1 MEQHDIIKISKKTF
15 LFSAAILLALMIA
28 AGVISLALPAGSYE
42 RDAQGLVLEGSYR
55 LTGGEAL
62 PVWRW
67 FTAPFEV
74 LAGPDGL
81 VIIVIIVFLFFLGAA
96 FTVFNQS
103 GALKYGIWVLGRKF
117 YKRKYL
123 LLSAVSLFFMLL
135 GSFAGIFEES
145 VLLAP
150 VAVALCL
157 SLGFDVYTGLFISLL
172 SVSFGFSAGIFNPFT
187 TGIAQRLAGLPVFSG
202 AGFRILGFAVVF
214 LMLNAFIQVYA
225 RKAAAQKAA
234 GEFAAAPCVDDE
246 KASRKSAA
254 ALLLTFVSLF
264 LWVIAMSFVEGL
276 SDYTM
281 PVLAVLFLAGG
292 IAAGFSAGMGG
303 RGVLRALGGGC
314 AGVAPGVLLIL
325 MASSVKYILSESM
338 VMDTI
343 LYRSTALIQN
353 AGRIPVALGIYLLVL
368 VLDFFISSGS
378 AKVFLIMPV
387 ISPIAQIAGLS
398 AQTAVLAYLFGDG
411 FSNSFYITNAVL
423 LITLGITGASYAGWF
438 KRIWPLQLATLAAT
452 AGLVVLACAAGY

>member
-1 MEQHDIIKISKKTF
+1 
-15 LFSAAILLALMIA
+15 MIA
-28 AGVISLALPAGSYE
+28 AGVISLALPAGSYD
-42 RDAQGLVLEGSYR
+42 RDAQGLILEGSYR

-187 TGIAQRLAGLPVFSG
+187 TGIAQRLAGLPGSR
-202 AGFRILGFAVVF
+202 AQASILGLCCGFPDAECF
-214 LMLNAFIQVYA
+214 HTGL
-225 RKAAAQKAA
+225 RQKS
-234 GEFAAAPCVDDE
+234 GGT
-246 KASRKSAA
+246 KS
-254 ALLLTFVSLF
+254 
-264 LWVIAMSFVEGL
+264 
-276 SDYTM
+276 
-281 PVLAVLFLAGG
+281 
-292 IAAGFSAGMGG
+292 G
-303 RGVLRALGGGC
+303 RRICRG
-314 AGVAPGVLLIL
+314 
-325 MASSVKYILSESM
+325 SV
-338 VMDTI
+338 
-343 LYRSTALIQN
+343 R
-353 AGRIPVALGIYLLVL
+353 R
-368 VLDFFISSGS
+368 
-378 AKVFLIMPV
+378 
-387 ISPIAQIAGLS
+387 
-398 AQTAVLAYLFGDG
+398 
-411 FSNSFYITNAVL
+411 
-423 LITLGITGASYAGWF
+423 
-438 KRIWPLQLATLAAT
+438 R
-452 AGLVVLACAAGY
+452 